1 VVRMRAPSG
10 AEYALAVRWSA
21 DRLLAVLDPGDLD
34 ALERDELFHLVAMAR
49 PADLTFDPALSATLE
64 LRPAT
69 ELDTAGPREPI
80 DDWLAGDPRRSLCDA
95 WFVARIAQPDAVPP
109 LDARTLWD
117 YVSTPSQ
124 DLEPAELTRAVASFL
139 REQHPELSEYAD
151 GVEQILGAA
160 FGPEVGPDGAS
171 AMPLLARVL
180 SDGGAE
186 PMPSVDGTG
195 LSFRVEGDSGTW
207 LCVAESS
214 ADAALIVYAVF
225 ADLIAE
231 ERRAEAC
238 ELLCRWNSEQ
248 LVGSLDLDPAVG
260 RIVLRTPLLLDDRPP
275 SATVLRRL
283 LDVSLAGMDDAL
295 PMLTRFAAGASAVDA
310 YGPAR
315 TD

>member
-1 VVRMRAPSG
+1 MRAPSG
-10 AEYALAVRWSA
+10 AEYALGVRRSG

-49 PADLTFDPALSATLE
+49 PAQLKLDTALPATLE
-64 LRPAT
+64 LRLAT
-69 ELDTAGPREPI
+69 ELGAAGPSEPI
-80 DDWLAGDPRRSLCDA
+80 DEWLAGDPRRSLCDA
-95 WFVARIAQPDAVPP
+95 WFVARIVQPDAVPP

-117 YVSTPSQ
+117 YVSTTSE
-124 DLEPAELTRAVASFL
+124 DLDPGELTRAVASFL

-151 GVEQILGAA
+151 GVEQVLGAA
-160 FGPEVGPDGAS
+160 FGPEVVPDGSS

-180 SDGGAE
+180 TEGGAE

-225 ADLIAE
+225 ADVIAE

-248 LVGSLDLDPAVG
+248 LVGNLDLDAASG
-260 RIVLRTPLLLDDRPP
+260 RIVLRTSLLLDDRPP

-283 LDVSLAGMDDAL
+283 LDASLAAMDDAL
-295 PMLTRFAAGASAVDA
+295 PMLTRFAAGASAVVA
-310 YGPAR
+310 
-315 TD
+315 

>member
-1 VVRMRAPSG
+1 MRAPSG
-10 AEYALAVRWSA
+10 AEYALGVRRSG

-49 PADLTFDPALSATLE
+49 PAQLKLDAALPATLE
-64 LRPAT
+64 LRLAT
-69 ELDTAGPREPI
+69 ELGAAGPSEPI
-80 DDWLAGDPRRSLCDA
+80 DEWLAGDPRRSLCDA
-95 WFVARIAQPDAVPP
+95 WFVARIAQLDAVPP

-117 YVSTPSQ
+117 YVSTTSE
-124 DLEPAELTRAVASFL
+124 DLDPGELTRAVASFL

-151 GVEQILGAA
+151 GVEQVLGAA
-160 FGPEVGPDGAS
+160 FGPEVVPDGSS

-180 SDGGAE
+180 TEGGAE

-225 ADLIAE
+225 ADVIAE

-248 LVGSLDLDPAVG
+248 LVGSLDLDAASG
-260 RIVLRTPLLLDDRPP
+260 RIVLRTSLLLDDRPP

-283 LDVSLAGMDDAL
+283 LDASLAGMDDAL
-295 PMLTRFAAGASAVDA
+295 SMLTRFTAGASAVVA

-315 TD
+315 TN